1 MRIEPYICKVYLLG
15 ILTFAKSAV
24 KSKEGAEPMTA
35 VMGKQG
41 PDRGDTDGGAAHR
54 AWDELLARRTHA
66 LGGGEITAILSLAGA
81 TDIIT
86 FSGGFPEPATFSTGV
101 LADIAA
107 RLIAE
112 DPGVALQYSATEGLA
127 GTREYLSG
135 RLAAQEGRAPGTGE
149 LMITSGGIDCME
161 LLAKSYVDPGDVVV
175 VESPTYLGAIMAFRG
190 YEADVRGVPIDDDG
204 MRVDVL
210 ADLLAGGLR
219 PKIVYTIP
227 DYQNPSGLSM
237 SAERRPELADL
248 ARRYG
253 FLILEDVAYRELGF
267 GTVLGASTVLG
278 DSTVPGAG
286 PASPPSLWSLAP
298 DVVLQAGTFSKIFSP
313 GFRMGWATGPAEI
326 IGRLVVAKQN
336 SDQCAGALGQ
346 RMLEEYGRGGHL
358 DRQVAGARVLYQR
371 RASLTTEAL
380 AAHMPAGST
389 WTTPAGGFYVW
400 LTCPDGVDTVALA
413 AAARA
418 EKVAYVPGRPFYLE
432 GAGAGTNQ
440 IRLAY
445 SRVADDLIDEGIRR
459 IATVIKEARA

>member
-1 MRIEPYICKVYLLG
+1 
-15 ILTFAKSAV
+15 
-24 KSKEGAEPMTA
+24 MTA
-35 VMGKQG
+35 VTAQQG
-41 PDRGDTDGGAAHR
+41 PDRGDQRGAGHR
-54 AWDELLARRTHA
+54 DWDERLARRTHA
-66 LGGGEITAILSLAGA
+66 LGGSEITAILSLAGA
-81 TDIIT
+81 TDVIT
-86 FSGGFPEPATFSTGV
+86 FSGGFPEPATFQTGT

-112 DPGVALQYSATEGLA
+112 EPGVALQYSATEGLA
-127 GTREYLSG
+127 GIREYVSG
-135 RLAAQEGRAPGTGE
+135 RLAATDGLAPGAGE

-175 VESPTYLGAIMAFRG
+175 VEAPTYLGGLMAFRG
-190 YEADVRGVPIDDDG
+190 YEADVRGVPLDDAG

-210 ADLLAGGLR
+210 ADLLGGGLR

-227 DYQNPSGLSM
+227 DYQNPTGLSM
-237 SAERRPELADL
+237 SAERRQHLVDL
-248 ARRYG
+248 ARRYD

-267 GTVLGASTVLG
+267 GPLEN
-278 DSTVPGAG
+278 G
-286 PASPPSLWSLAP
+286 PLENGTAPPPSMWSLAP

-313 GFRMGWATGPAEI
+313 GFRMGWAAGPAEV
-326 IGRLVVAKQN
+326 IGRLVIAKQN

-346 RMLEEYGRGGHL
+346 RMLEEYGRGGHM
-358 DRQVAGARVLYQR
+358 DRQIAASRVLYER
-371 RASLTTEAL
+371 RARLTTDAL
-380 AAHMPAGST
+380 AAHMPDGAT

-400 LTCPDGVDTVALA
+400 LTCPQGVDTVALS

-432 GAGAGTNQ
+432 DARAGANQ

-459 IATVIKEARA
+459 IADVVKSAL